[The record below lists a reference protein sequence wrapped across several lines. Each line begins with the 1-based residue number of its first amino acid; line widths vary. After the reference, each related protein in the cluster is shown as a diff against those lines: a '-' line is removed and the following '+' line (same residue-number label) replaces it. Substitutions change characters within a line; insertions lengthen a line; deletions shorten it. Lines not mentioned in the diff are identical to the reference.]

1 MERKAYQKEKQK
13 AQAKKKEGQEEV
25 GTLWSGFEEMSYA
38 VLRNLSLELS
48 V

>member
-1 MERKAYQKEKQK
+1 MSRNKPGY
-13 AQAKKKEGQEEV
+13 QAKKEESGGEEGQEEV